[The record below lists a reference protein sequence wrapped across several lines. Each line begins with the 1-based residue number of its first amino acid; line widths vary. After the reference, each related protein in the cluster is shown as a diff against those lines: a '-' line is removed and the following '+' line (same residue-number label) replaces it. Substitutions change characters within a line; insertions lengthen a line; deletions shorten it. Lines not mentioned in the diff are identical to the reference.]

1 MSDIPVSDISIND
14 SDTNIRVRLAKET
27 DLPDWQQFVD
37 RTPQAGCM
45 HHAGWYAVLRD
56 SCWVKPYFLIA
67 EDARRGDYTGILPL
81 YHSTS
86 PLTGSHLSSL
96 GQGIL
101 AENQQTVAA
110 LLDHARSWR
119 DSIGAKYLEL
129 RGGPS
134 DQPGDQAFTI
144 IRTFINTDRP
154 PEILW
159 RAIKKKTRQAIRQAE
174 KAAIRIECDA
184 TLAGMDD
191 FYWTYAEHMRTFG
204 TPVIGI
210 DFFHAIRAQL
220 GKDRLR
226 LYLVKDDRRLIGGIL
241 CILNS
246 RSWSAVYGAVR
257 PSRATNLAN
266 YLLYWRVI
274 RDASIYGSSILD
286 LGRSAPA
293 SNVRLFKRKWG
304 GTEIEVAYERY
315 FGRAKINND
324 RPRAHDD
331 AVRDSLRRQ
340 KGSFYTIWSHLPLV
354 LCNSLGPLIR
364 KQLPFM

>member
-1 MSDIPVSDISIND
+1 MSDIPVRDLSID
-14 SDTNIRVRLAKET
+14 DFDTNIRVRLAKET
-27 DLPDWQQFVD
+27 DLSAWQQFVD
-37 RTPQAGCM
+37 QMPQAGCM

-67 EDARRGDYTGILPL
+67 EDARSGEYTGILPL

-96 GQGIL
+96 GHGIL

-110 LLDHARSWR
+110 LLDHARSFR

-129 RGGPS
+129 RGGPL
-134 DQPGDQAFTI
+134 DHPGDQAFTA
-144 IRTFINTDRP
+144 IRTLINTDQP

-159 RAIKKKTRQAIRQAE
+159 RAIKKRTRQAIRQAE

-184 TLAGMDD
+184 TLAELDD
-191 FYWTYAEHMRTFG
+191 FYWTYAEHIRKFG
-204 TPVIGI
+204 TPVMGIG
-210 DFFHAIRAQL
+210 FFRAIRTQL
-220 GKDRLR
+220 GNHRLR
-226 LYLVKDDRRLIGGIL
+226 LYWVKEDQRLIGGML

-246 RSWSAVYGAVR
+246 RCWTAVYGAVL
-257 PSRATNLAN
+257 PSQQKNFAN
-266 YLLYWRVI
+266 YLLYWHVI
-274 RDASIYGSSILD
+274 RDASIYGAPVLD
-286 LGRSAPA
+286 LGRSAPE

-304 GTEIEVAYERY
+304 GKEIEVAYERY
-315 FGRAKINND
+315 FARPKIQND
-324 RPRAHDD
+324 RPRPHDD
-331 AVRDSLRRQ
+331 SVRDSLRRR
-340 KGSFYTIWSHLPLV
+340 KGLLYSLWSHLPLP